1 VIRRH
6 LVILFILQIGFVLLL
21 SGLYL
26 DFKVKKILEEELGH
40 KLETVAAAIGG
51 QIDVSLVTLLA
62 PGDEGS
68 RTYQNITRKL
78 VELKEQTNMQRIS
91 IFSSKGDLWVDSET
105 SPIGGSYP
113 RYMMDRV
120 EIDYALKDHLKSS
133 VLFAGNDK
141 KLFKT
146 GYAPLKVEGKIVGV
160 IAVEG
165 SAQSLKSI
173 VDIQRNI
180 LNLGIFSLL
189 ISFVLALFT
198 SRRIVSPITKLQIA
212 AREIGKGNLE
222 KKIAVTGRDEI
233 SFLEE
238 TMEEMRKGII
248 RRDAQ
253 QRSMLASVAHE
264 IRNPLGGIELFAG
277 LLHEDLPDEK
287 LKEKTAKI
295 LKESKNLKSL
305 IQHFLDYARPALPK
319 PESCDTVQCWNEV
332 RELLDPHISGQ
343 NITVQVQGN
352 ALVYADPQ
360 HLKQIFINLALNSIQ
375 AMSDESEKRISLEI
389 SKNKNF
395 AKILFSDNGAGVAEK
410 NIDQIFEPF
419 FSQKANGLGLGLSI
433 VKNLTENNKGRI
445 RLLQTGNKG
454 ACFELVFPLSP

>member
-1 VIRRH
+1 MIRRR
-6 LVILFILQIGFVLLL
+6 LVILFILQIGLVLLV

-62 PGDEGS
+62 PGDEAS
-68 RTYQNITRKL
+68 RTYQNMARRL
-78 VELKEQTNMQRIS
+78 VDLKSETNMQRLS
-91 IFSSKGDLWVDSET
+91 ILSSRGGLWIDSES
-105 SPIGGSYP
+105 SPVGSPYS
-113 RYMMDRV
+113 RYGMDRV
-120 EIDYALKDHLKSS
+120 EIEYVLTDHLKSS
-133 VLFAGNDK
+133 VLFTGDDK

-146 GYAPLKVEGKIVGV
+146 GYAPLKVEEKIVGV

-180 LNLGIFSLL
+180 LNLGIFSLI
-189 ISFVLALFT
+189 ISFVLAPFT

-212 AREIGKGNLE
+212 AREIGNLE
-222 KKIAVTGRDEI
+222 KEIAVTGRDEI
-233 SFLEE
+233 SFLAD

-277 LLHEDLPDEK
+277 LLYEELDDEK

-305 IQHFLDYARPALPK
+305 IQHFLDYARPAMPK
-319 PESCDTVQCWNEV
+319 PESCDPVQCWNEV
-332 RELLDPHISGQ
+332 RELLDPQIGGQ
-343 NITVQVQGN
+343 NIAVQVHGN

-360 HLKQIFINLALNSIQ
+360 HLKQIFMNLALNSIQ
-375 AMSDESEKRISLEI
+375 AMSDASERKISLEI
-389 SKNKNF
+389 SINKHHT
-395 AKILFSDNGAGVAEK
+395 KILFSDSGTGVAKE

-454 ACFELVFPLSP
+454 ACFELVFPLSS